1 MSASE
6 DRGGQA
12 FREEALELLDDL
24 ENSLLELEENP
35 QDEDLINRVFRA
47 MHTIKGSGA
56 MFGFDDISTFTHE
69 VETVFDLVRGGQMS
83 AGPDLI
89 NLTFSARDLILSMLE
104 GREEESEVPAEEIIS
119 SLRELSGAV
128 SGEGDEEEKGEEA
141 PAGEKSAPGPEDRI
155 FRIRFRPSPE
165 IFLSGTDPV
174 SLLEELFDLGQCRVL
189 MYEDVPRLPELNPE
203 MCYLSWDIILTTD
216 QDPDTVRDV
225 FIFVEDEEAVVQE
238 ISEDEAGDDYKKIGQ
253 ILIERGDISA
263 DEVQT
268 ILKAQKPLG
277 KMLVE
282 AGVISERQVQA
293 ALEEQKVGRELSQ
306 VRKKSE
312 SVSTTSN
319 IRVAADKLDDLVD
332 LAGQL
337 VIIQSRLSQVARQ
350 EQGPILENIAE
361 ELERLSDELR
371 DSTLGIRMLPI
382 GTTFGKFRRLVRDL
396 SQDMGKE
403 IELKTEGAETELD
416 KTVIEKLND
425 PLVHLLRNSIDHG
438 IEQPEER
445 RAAGKSAC
453 GTVTLRA
460 TQAGGNVLV
469 EIEDDGKGMDA
480 DALRKKAEQMG
491 LVSSGQELGDRE
503 ALELIF
509 HPGFSTAGRVSD
521 VSGRGV
527 GMDVVK
533 KNIESLRG
541 QINIESSPG
550 KGTKISVKLPL
561 TLAIIDGLQVRVQ
574 DEFYILPLSIVEECV
589 EIRRGEEENRGKE
602 VVRIREELVPFIS
615 LRDSFHISGQPP
627 GIEQVVVTNTDA
639 GRVGVVVD
647 TVIGEHQTVIK
658 SLGRMYKDVPGI
670 SGATVKGD
678 GTLALILDI
687 SHLIKSMHQKAV

>member
-83 AGPDLI
+83 AGSDLI
-89 NLTFSARDLILSMLE
+89 NLTFSARDLILAMLE
-104 GREEESEVPAEEIIS
+104 GREEESEVQAEEIIS

-128 SGEGDEEEKGEEA
+128 SGEAEEEEKAEEA
-141 PAGEKSAPGPEDRI
+141 PEGEKRAPRPEDKIYRV
-155 FRIRFRPSPE
+155 RLCPSPE

-174 SLLEELFDLGQCRVL
+174 SLLEELFELGECRVL
-189 MYEDVPRLPELNPE
+189 MYEKVPPLSEFNPD

-216 QDPDTVRDV
+216 QDADTVRDV
-225 FIFVEDEEAVVQE
+225 FIFIEEDEASVQE
-238 ISEDEAGDDYKKIGQ
+238 ISEDESGDDYKKIGE

-263 DEVQT
+263 EEVQT

-312 SVSTTSN
+312 AVSTTSN

-350 EQGPILENIAE
+350 EQGQILGNIAE

-403 IELKTEGAETELD
+403 IELQTEGAETELD

-438 IEQPEER
+438 VEQPAER
-445 RAAGKSAC
+445 RAAGKPAC

-469 EIEDDGKGMDA
+469 EIEDDGKGMDPNK
-480 DALRKKAEQMG
+480 LREKAEGMG

-503 ALELIF
+503 ALNLIF
-509 HPGFSTAGRVSD
+509 HPGFSTAGQVSD

-541 QINIESSPG
+541 QINIESQPG
-550 KGTKISVKLPL
+550 KGTRISVKLPL

-574 DEFYILPLSIVEECV
+574 DEFYILPLSNVEECV

-615 LRDSFHISGQPP
+615 LRDSFRISGDTPE
-627 GIEQVVVTNTDA
+627 IEQVVVTNTDA